1 MMTNRMITLKIENW
15 DEFYRLA
22 SWFLK
27 DEGQWVFR
35 GQTKAEWELK
45 TTLERASNKR
55 KSKSKVKNQFRTL
68 DDFLHSHT
76 HSNEAEQIGTFK
88 ALTLWDHYMGERL
101 LPYLAAMQH
110 YGFPTRLLDF
120 THSLFIAAYFAFEN
134 MRSRGD
140 RAIWAIRLD
149 PLWEY
154 VRKVYVSQDG
164 PDDHRIEGHI
174 LEIADGLIDKERSRT
189 SARYGVLPLLTT
201 STNPRLKAQNGLFL
215 MPFSIDGFVANLER
229 SLPGGLIAEPHY
241 TARGVPCESY
251 MGLDNYLGFKH
262 KKEVVVMKIVC
273 AKAMKKLANDVFQQM
288 NLTTERI
295 FPDKSFAD
303 VKESVK
309 CRFWYR

>member
-134 MRSRGD
+134 MRSRGTGTKN
-140 RAIWAIRLD
+140 RPTLSKSRRCGALSVM
-149 PLWEY
+149 P
-154 VRKVYVSQDG
+154 RKRKNTFFGAFY
-164 PDDHRIEGHI
+164 
-174 LEIADGLIDKERSRT
+174 
-189 SARYGVLPLLTT
+189 LP
-201 STNPRLKAQNGLFL
+201 
-215 MPFSIDGFVANLER
+215 
-229 SLPGGLIAEPHY
+229 
-241 TARGVPCESY
+241 
-251 MGLDNYLGFKH
+251 
-262 KKEVVVMKIVC
+262 
-273 AKAMKKLANDVFQQM
+273 
-288 NLTTERI
+288 
-295 FPDKSFAD
+295 
-303 VKESVK
+303 
-309 CRFWYR
+309 